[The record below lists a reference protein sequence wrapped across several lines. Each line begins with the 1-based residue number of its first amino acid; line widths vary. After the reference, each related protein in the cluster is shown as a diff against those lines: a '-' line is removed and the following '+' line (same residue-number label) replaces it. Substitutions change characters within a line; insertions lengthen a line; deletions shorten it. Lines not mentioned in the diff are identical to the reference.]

1 VREIVC
7 VCVCICVWAHYYR
20 NVWKKLCIA
29 IGAGKVEKWKSVGV
43 GGNLKPKHA
52 AAAEKLAM

>member
-1 VREIVC
+1 VC
-7 VCVCICVWAHYYR
+7 VCVSVYGRI
-20 NVWKKLCIA
+20 I
-29 IGAGKVEKWKSVGV
+29 IEMFGKNFALPSGLEKWKSVGV